1 MNKIREY
8 IRNHPKKE
16 LFLTVRDLI
25 MMGIGAIIAALAVE
39 EFLVPNHILDG
50 GVVGVGI
57 MVNYLSGI
65 PLGVLTALL
74 NIPFLIIGSRRMGRG
89 FILKAAYSML
99 VFSVFVEL
107 FAPLTSATYEH
118 LLAVCFGGVILGLG
132 VGLTI
137 KFGGCLDGTETVAI
151 MLNKKFGIPVGT
163 VVLILNVLIYG
174 TAGFLFGIDRALYSL
189 LTYFI
194 ASRIL
199 NIVENGIDEAKAAF
213 IITNDAEEI
222 ANKIYSSLGRTVTIM
237 EGEGLVS
244 GKKVV
249 LYCVLTRF
257 EVYELKKIIKS
268 IDQSAFVT
276 ISDVSEII
284 GVHMKKNDRKRVLE
298 TANEETSDS

>member
-1 MNKIREY
+1 MIKSY
-8 IRNHPKKE
+8 IQNHPKKE
-16 LFLTVRDLI
+16 ILLTLRDFFV
-25 MMGIGAIIAALAVE
+25 MAFGAIVAAFAVE
-39 EFLVPNHILDG
+39 EFLVPNLILDG
-50 GVVGVGI
+50 GVVGIGI
-57 MVNYLSGI
+57 MINHLFGI
-65 PLGVLTALL
+65 PLGVLTAVL
-74 NIPFLIIGSRRMGRG
+74 NIPFLLVGLKRLGKN
-89 FILKAAYSML
+89 FIYKAAFSML
-99 VFSVFVEL
+99 VFSLFVEV
-107 FAPLTSATYEH
+107 FSPLASATDES

-137 KFGGCLDGTETVAI
+137 KYGGCLDGTETVAI
-151 MLNKKFGIPVGT
+151 ILNKKFGIPVGT
-163 VVLILNVLIYG
+163 VVLLFNVLIYA
-174 TAGFLFGIDRALYSL
+174 TAGFLFGIDRAMYSL

-194 ASRIL
+194 ASRII
-199 NIVENGIDEAKAAF
+199 NMVENGVDEAKAAM

-222 ANKIYSSLGRTVTIM
+222 AGRIYKQLGRTVTIM

-284 GVHMKKNDRKRVLE
+284 GVHMKKNDSRKVIE
-298 TANEETSDS
+298 K

>member
-1 MNKIREY
+1 MNKIKAY
-8 IRNHPKKE
+8 FQNHPKKDIFFA
-16 LFLTVRDLI
+16 LRDLI

-39 EFLVPNHILDG
+39 EFLVPNLILDG
-50 GVVGVGI
+50 GVVGIGI
-57 MVNYLSGI
+57 MINYFSKI
-65 PLGVLTALL
+65 PLGVLTAIF
-74 NIPFLIIGSRRMGRG
+74 NTPFLIAGSRKMGRG

-99 VFSVFVEL
+99 VFSVFVEI
-107 FAPLTSATYEH
+107 FSPLASATDEY
-118 LLAVCFGGVILGLG
+118 LLAVCFGGVLLGLG

-151 MLNKKFGIPVGT
+151 MLNKKYNIPVGT
-163 VVLILNVLIYG
+163 VVLIINVLIYT
-174 TAGFLFGIDRALYSL
+174 TAGFLFGIDRAMYSL

-199 NIVENGIDEAKAAF
+199 NVVEAGIDEAKAAF

-222 ANKIYSSLGRTVTIM
+222 ANKIYSKLGRTVTIM

-249 LYCVLTRF
+249 LYCVLTRL

-284 GVHMKKNDRKRVLE
+284 GVHMKKSDKKGVME
-298 TANEETSDS
+298 TENENG